1 MTQQAEQEPTRLSFE
16 SAFLGFQHMLASFG
30 GILTAPLIIAMGMG
44 LSLQETSYLV
54 SSSLVVSGL
63 ATFIQIVRVGPI
75 GSGLLS
81 IQGTSFA
88 FVGPFIYAYET
99 MAQHLLPS
107 EALGTL
113 FGSAATCAAAVF
125 VLSYFVKSL
134 RTIITTNVSGTT
146 LILIGISLIVITLQN
161 IHLAYQEMGSMGWQ
175 VLAIAGGVF
184 VSVLGCSFFGLR
196 LLKIASVAIGLAVG
210 LIMAMFFGLVD
221 WVLMEKADAIF
232 VLDPLRHGW
241 QLDWTVVM
249 VLFPIFLV
257 SATESV
263 GDFTATNALSHY
275 RYGDTAFWTRIRG
288 GLMGDALNSFLAS
301 VFCSFPNTTFSQN
314 NGVIRL
320 TGAYQPTIGLYAAG
334 FLVLLGSVPI
344 ISSLFQAIP
353 AVVVFGAALLLFI
366 MVAVAGIQLVL
377 SGGFAVRS
385 GVIVALS
392 VTGGYIVSEW
402 VPQVELMPQGLQT
415 VLGFPVSTG
424 AFIAVLLELVWP
436 SHGQDQ

>member
-1 MTQQAEQEPTRLSFE
+1 MMQQAVPEPTRLSFE

-161 IHLAYQEMGSMGWQ
+161 IHVAYQEMGSLGWQ
-175 VLAIAGGVF
+175 VLVIAGGVF

-196 LLKIASVAIGLAVG
+196 LLKIASVAT
-210 LIMAMFFGLVD
+210 
-221 WVLMEKADAIF
+221 
-232 VLDPLRHGW
+232 
-241 QLDWTVVM
+241 TVA
-249 VLFPIFLV
+249 PE
-257 SATESV
+257 SAKSA
-263 GDFTATNALSHY
+263 GPK
-275 RYGDTAFWTRIRG
+275 RG
-288 GLMGDALNSFLAS
+288 S
-301 VFCSFPNTTFSQN
+301 
-314 NGVIRL
+314 
-320 TGAYQPTIGLYAAG
+320 
-334 FLVLLGSVPI
+334 
-344 ISSLFQAIP
+344 
-353 AVVVFGAALLLFI
+353 
-366 MVAVAGIQLVL
+366 
-377 SGGFAVRS
+377 
-385 GVIVALS
+385 
-392 VTGGYIVSEW
+392 
-402 VPQVELMPQGLQT
+402 
-415 VLGFPVSTG
+415 
-424 AFIAVLLELVWP
+424 
-436 SHGQDQ
+436 